1 MANICSFIMCV
12 KGDHENIESF
22 YNALIQKGTIWMG
35 RGADADID
43 YEDENKAFV
52 TGQCKW
58 SVYSALIGNAISMR
72 KEPDKWYHGDDEPE
86 NLEFITLEEACV
98 KWHLEMETYSEEYG
112 IGFQEHYLIKNDEVI
127 INECVDANEYD
138 LYEYKTKEEA
148 ESELGTKIT
157 DTEWETYKGDRFVR
171 GGFENWDFEI

>member
-58 SVYSALIGNAISMR
+58 SVYSALISNAISMR
-72 KEPDKWYHGDDEPE
+72 KEPDTWHFEEWQKD
-86 NLEFITLEEACV
+86 LEFITLEEACA
-98 KWHLEMETYSEEYG
+98 KWHLEMEIYSEEYG

-148 ESELGTKIT
+148 ESELDTKIT
-157 DTEWETYKGDRFVR
+157 DTEWETYKGDRLVR